1 MKDLQARQ
9 QTLINLITRVGGR
22 QNIQKWMDELLKID
36 VELEAGDKKM
46 TKSLQ
51 YKGFKLTANA
61 VSYKGK
67 KLPEER
73 WSLSRGL
80 GVIFLAEGGNDFNPV
95 LDLSHVKLTSEEE
108 KEYQQKLVVQHK
120 IEQSFAAN
128 EWRFKRSTSVEQ
140 DIYGNRVTAYD
151 RWEHPTY
158 GIVEGEQWR
167 VPSQYSAD
175 NWKNLVLLGRKSAE
189 SRRLIFEAWVNYWEK
204 VDSQPKKDPMADAN
218 AVVKQLEDMGV
229 FPESIVI
236 VDAHQITVKGADA
249 QTHGG
254 KEYYFDADV
263 WFSKSGLKIAD
274 TQVQASRRAL
284 YAEYKKGLGN
294 RPAKSYQKWLETK
307 GATTTK
313 TVTTNIVVDPKKIE
327 KGCKVIHRQ
336 WGNGEV
342 IMVMSSTTCSVRFA
356 GVGNKMVD
364 PSALSLA

>member
-36 VELEAGDKKM
+36 VQLEKAGDKKM

-80 GVIFLAEGGNDFNPV
+80 GVILLAEGGNDFNPV

-108 KEYQQKLVVQHK
+108 KEYQQKLVIQHK
-120 IEQSFAAN
+120 IEQSFANN
-128 EWRFKRSTSVEQ
+128 EWVFKRSTSVEQ
-140 DIYGNRVTAYD
+140 DIYGTRTTAYD

-158 GIVEGEQWR
+158 GIVEGDQWH

-175 NWKNLVLLGRKSAE
+175 NWKHFVLLSRKSAE

-204 VDSQPKKDPMADAN
+204 VDSQPKKDPMAAAN
-218 AVVKQLEDMGV
+218 AIATELLALGV
-229 FPESIVI
+229 MSSSIIIEQDKVTVI
-236 VDAHQITVKGADA
+236 GADA

-254 KEYYFDADV
+254 KEYFFDAVV
-263 WFSKSGLKIAD
+263 WHNYKGSKLEISSL
-274 TQVQASRRAL
+274 QVAASKRAL
-284 YAEYKKGLGN
+284 EAKT
-294 RPAKSYQKWLETK
+294 AKS
-307 GATTTK
+307 TK
-313 TVTTNIVVDPKKIE
+313 TLNKGQKVTHAT
-327 KGCKVIHRQ
+327 
-336 WGNGEV
+336 WGQGEV
-342 IMVMSSTTCSVRFA
+342 VMVFSPTNCSVRFA